1 MDEKTLQ
8 KLHALELEIAAEM
21 KRICEK
27 HRIRY
32 FMIAGT
38 LLGAVRHGG
47 FIPWDED
54 MDFGMLRADFE
65 RFVSVCADELDREK
79 YFLQT
84 GDSDPGYTYAFAKIR
99 LNGTRIVEDLSQ
111 EAAAH
116 QGIFIDIF
124 PFDNVPD
131 SRLLRKLHERDRYL
145 WKNMLAV
152 KLGYHNGQNRAKS
165 LQKLLG
171 AAAAVLPADYIR
183 KKKERAFTRYNGRT
197 TKMVVTA
204 EGSYRYY
211 KEMIPQR
218 RTQKLCRMPFAGTD
232 FFTFAAY
239 DAYLKEM
246 YGDYMQ
252 LPPENQRNKHAV
264 LAVDFGQYAEK
275 DSVEKRQLF
284 DIQ

>member
-1 MDEKTLQ
+1 MENAELQ
-8 KLHALELEIAAEM
+8 LLHRLELEIAAEI
-21 KRICEK
+21 KHICEK

-54 MDFGMLRADFE
+54 MDFGMLRADFDRFIAACAEELDAE
-65 RFVSVCADELDREK
+65 RF
-79 YFLQT
+79 FLQT

-99 LNGTRIVEDLSQ
+99 LNGTRIIEDLSM
-111 EAAAH
+111 EAKAH
-116 QGIFIDIF
+116 QGIFVDIF

-131 SRLLRKLHERDRYL
+131 SRLLRKLHERERYL

-152 KLGYHNGQNRAKS
+152 KLGYHNGQKRAKS

-171 AAAAVLPADYIR
+171 AAAAILPAGLIR
-183 KKKERAFTRYNGRT
+183 RQKYKAFTRYNNSETR
-197 TKMVVTA
+197 MVVTA

-211 KEMIPQR
+211 KEMIPKR
-218 RTQKLCRMPFAGTD
+218 YTQKLCRMPFADTD

-239 DAYLKEM
+239 ETYLKEM
-246 YGDYMQ
+246 YGDYMT

-264 LAVDFGQYAEK
+264 LQVDFGQYAEA
-275 DSVEKRQLF
+275 DSGVRS
-284 DIQ
+284 

>member
-99 LNGTRIVEDLSQ
+99 LNHKPGFCAQPPLIPT
-111 EAAAH
+111 
-116 QGIFIDIF
+116 
-124 PFDNVPD
+124 
-131 SRLLRKLHERDRYL
+131 
-145 WKNMLAV
+145 
-152 KLGYHNGQNRAKS
+152 AK
-165 LQKLLG
+165 
-171 AAAAVLPADYIR
+171 
-183 KKKERAFTRYNGRT
+183 
-197 TKMVVTA
+197 
-204 EGSYRYY
+204 
-211 KEMIPQR
+211 
-218 RTQKLCRMPFAGTD
+218 
-232 FFTFAAY
+232 
-239 DAYLKEM
+239 
-246 YGDYMQ
+246 
-252 LPPENQRNKHAV
+252 
-264 LAVDFGQYAEK
+264 
-275 DSVEKRQLF
+275 
-284 DIQ
+284 